1 MRLGCFAIIPFIRD
15 LAAVLSFFYPR
26 REPII
31 ITFTSN
37 KNPPIISIEILLGGG
52 DENMRREEILTV
64 TNEIGMRRYRTL
76 LSLTVHMLNGHGP
89 DRGAFIVIAMSVF
102 PLGQLRQRP
111 HKRNLTRGLAFPTA
125 PTL

>member
-31 ITFTSN
+31 ITFTGH

-52 DENMRREEILTV
+52 DENMRCEGILTV
-64 TNEIGMRRYRTL
+64 TNEIGMGCYWTVRGL
-76 LSLTVHMLNGHGP
+76 AVHMLNSHGP
-89 DRGAFIVIAMSVF
+89 DRGALIVIVISVF
-102 PLGQLRQRP
+102 PIGQL
-111 HKRNLTRGLAFPTA
+111 G
-125 PTL
+125 